1 MKDEYGRINNRA
13 QAIREM
19 SKLHMAYI
27 FKDISEHPEKYPK
40 TTTEWLEWLN
50 ADSGETIDNF

>member
-19 SKLHMAYI
+19 NKLHMAYI
-27 FKDISEHPEKYPK
+27 FKNITEHPENYPK
-40 TTTEWLEWLN
+40 NTTEWLEWLN

>member
-19 SKLHMAYI
+19 NKLHMAYI
-27 FKDISEHPEKYPK
+27 FKDIA
-40 TTTEWLEWLN
+40 EWLD